1 MTFYRRLPQ
10 FDYLKPKTIE
20 ETIALLVKRGEK
32 AQVMAGGTDLI
43 PWLKKREKTA
53 ALRNR
58 SQGIA
63 GVWSVS
69 RAARPE
75 A

>member
-53 ALRNR
+53 VSCVIDLKGLRE
-58 SQGIA
+58 
-63 GVWSVS
+63 WSVS